1 MEGVR
6 RAPEFADDVAL
17 LLLVLPETLFR
28 AGASG
33 ISQLRSQRE
42 YDSRVGSLSRSTH
55 SMSQFSD
62 LMVLILSECQKAC
75 RERERVRKG
84 GLLIAKKA
92 RVDATH
98 AEAI

>member
-1 MEGVR
+1 MTTIADSGEVEGVR

-42 YDSRVGSLSRSTH
+42 YDSRNRRKPEPFNSLH
-55 SMSQFSD
+55 VP
-62 LMVLILSECQKAC
+62 VL
-75 RERERVRKG
+75 
-84 GLLIAKKA
+84 
-92 RVDATH
+92 
-98 AEAI
+98 